1 MANDIKSA
9 EECLK
14 AVSILFEELR
24 NAKRSLISSEGCIV
38 NRGLMQAQLE
48 YLRDNLPDTVKKER
62 LHTLSALQDKI
73 RAELLADFVKTNGDV
88 DVLFENT
95 VDGYAI
101 GHAPNFMEVKVKT
114 ECNLSGKIVN
124 IKLTHSDDSYLY
136 GEI

>member
-1 MANDIKSA
+1 M
-9 EECLK
+9 
-14 AVSILFEELR
+14 
-24 NAKRSLISSEGCIV
+24 
-38 NRGLMQAQLE
+38 
-48 YLRDNLPDTVKKER
+48 
-62 LHTLSALQDKI
+62 HTLSALQDKI
-73 RAELLADFVKTNGDV
+73 RAELLVDFVKTNGDV

-124 IKLTHSDDSYLY
+124 VKLTHSDDSYLY